1 MSGTLCERTMPK
13 RRNGEIPL
21 PEGWDI
27 GRDYD
32 GKIYFIDHINQK
44 TTWIDPRDRYTKPQS
59 FADCV
64 GDELPFGWEECYDQ
78 QIGVYYIDHLK
89 KTNQIED
96 PRQQWRQL
104 QEAMLKEY
112 LLTAQED
119 LEAKRE
125 IYDIKQ
131 QRLSLAQDEY
141 HHLTAALHGL
151 TNYSSNVSL
160 YSVGS
165 SSSGSTTTKYD
176 PDLLKADV
184 ALAKE
189 RVARLKRELDQ
200 IKTEVYYKE
209 QGIEALARVDQ
220 QFSDQQT
227 GYSLA
232 EAQAI
237 FEELRNIQKSLSSGE
252 KEKIELMQSLARLK
266 EDLSCL
272 QPASPDV
279 STLSIPQEK
288 LSTASQT
295 DLSGEIG
302 RIGER
307 LAEMARMRLQY
318 DEARKQ
324 VHKIQQDLA
333 DLEDK
338 MAPGQVES
346 DKDRLLL
353 IQEKEQLLREL
364 RSINTKSRTESE
376 ISSIH
381 NEISKLEQ
389 DLSNAM
395 EMSNRAI
402 ADRLKLH
409 EQKNVLLQKLR
420 DAMRLTTFLE
430 SQLKS
435 VSTSSLSM
443 SSSSSLGSLSTGSLS
458 ASSKGS
464 LSSLSFTD
472 IYGLPQCCVDPS
484 LQDLHKRVG
493 HLLQGSTQSIASS
506 SVGYEDSQ
514 SVPFG
519 PNQSGPSLS
528 PRSSLSSISPPVSP
542 YEYGPPPTYEQTNT
556 DKIRRSQKLEE
567 KFNDLKLLPGLIESC
582 RIEQGMTID
591 ASIRQLQSISTVSQ
605 PNRPSPFTTVPIS
618 DCNLPKNIYDSGSDV
633 TSNPPLSPI
642 CELSTDQD
650 ELQTTG
656 LAISNNRSV
665 SAAVSDESVAGDSGV
680 FEASNKRSSGDCL
693 GLSEMNLETAQVQ
706 VKLRYSLQDSL
717 LHVGVERARNLAALS
732 IPEHHKI
739 CIKVA
744 LLPSSHDI
752 LDNFST
758 SPIDTHGKPT
768 IGENFRFPV
777 PYGKL
782 FTKTLQ
788 VNIWSVS
795 SINEEECLGSSQ
807 ISLADFNA
815 DTTTV
820 KWYNVLSFRFMQ
832 PDPFHDRVNR
842 ICDDRS
848 EIVDGIHPRVM
859 SLKEESSDESTI
871 ISSKTSTLTRNQ
883 GTDIVDCGGI
893 MGEEGKDSDDDDDEE
908 EDDDDDDEDIDGI
921 EENSI
926 NVNDKEGKS
935 QVCVQCEAERLAS
948 VALCDKETNTEC
960 VFMPEK
966 SPKKRSDDSA
976 RAAVIKRS
984 QTFSP
989 SAAVNK
995 HQYIC
1000 RLNRSDSDSSMPL
1013 YRKAGPFQRNSLE
1026 RRSLRWKK
1034 PPPVCSKHG
1043 SSMFSLRA
1051 GPIRTSLDL
1060 ALDLQA
1066 SQTRLNHLQDEI
1078 AQLREW
1084 KQHLEE
1090 ARAKGDQEIPLWLN
1104 ENEKLQQILATV
1116 NKEGNKQNPEDKR
1129 IEKLLK
1135 KTSREIY
1142 KLRKS
1147 RKKQPDLSSFKEK
1160 MAFFLHANPV
1170 FSSVFN
1176 KHSET
1181 NSDNKSNCKSKCLSH
1196 AEAECENNANDATDN
1211 KNTQKYEYTVDPE
1224 LGVQV

>member
-112 LLTAQED
+112 LLTAQKD
-119 LEAKRE
+119 LKAKQE

-151 TNYSSNVSL
+151 TNYPSNVSL

-302 RIGER
+302 RVGAR

-324 VHKIQQDLA
+324 VHKIQQELA

-472 IYGLPQCCVDPS
+472 IYGLPQCSVDPS

-519 PNQSGPSLS
+519 QNQSGPSLS

-556 DKIRRSQKLEE
+556 EKIRKSQKLEE
-567 KFNDLKLLPGLIESC
+567 KFNDFKLLPGLIESC
-582 RIEQGMTID
+582 RLEQGMTID
-591 ASIRQLQSISTVSQ
+591 TNIRQLQSAPAVSHQ
-605 PNRPSPFTTVPIS
+605 NRPSFNSLSAADPH
-618 DCNLPKNIYDSGSDV
+618 LPKNIYDSGSDV

-650 ELQTTG
+650 ELQATG

-680 FEASNKRSSGDCL
+680 FEASNKRLGGDCL

-706 VKLRYSLQDSL
+706 VKLRYSSEDGL

-732 IPEHHKI
+732 VPEQHKV

-758 SPIDTHGKPT
+758 APIDTLGKPT
-768 IGENFRFPV
+768 IGENFRFPI
-777 PYGKL
+777 PWSKL
-782 FTKTLQ
+782 YTKTLQ
-788 VNIWSVS
+788 VNIWSIS
-795 SINEEECLGSSQ
+795 STNEEECLGSSQ
-807 ISLADFNA
+807 VSLADFNPE
-815 DTTTV
+815 TTTV

-832 PDPFHDRVNR
+832 PDPFPDRVNR
-842 ICDDRS
+842 IADDRS
-848 EIVDGIHPRVM
+848 EIVEGIHPRVM

-883 GTDIVDCGGI
+883 VDSGGV
-893 MGEEGKDSDDDDDEE
+893 MGEEGNDSDDNDDDDDDDDDEE
-908 EDDDDDDEDIDGI
+908 NGEGL
-921 EENSI
+921 EENL
-926 NVNDKEGKS
+926 VNITEEGKLKR
-935 QVCVQCEAERLAS
+935 CVQCEAERLGN

-966 SPKKRSDDSA
+966 SPKKRSDDVSRTA
-976 RAAVIKRS
+976 MIKRS

-989 SAAVNK
+989 SAAVSKN
-995 HQYIC
+995 QYIC

-1034 PPPVCSKHG
+1034 PPPVCSKH
-1043 SSMFSLRA
+1043 SSSVFGLRA

-1104 ENEKLQQILATV
+1104 ENEKLQQILATI
-1116 NKEGNKQNPEDKR
+1116 NKEGNKQNPEDKK

-1170 FSSVFN
+1170 FSSMCN

-1181 NSDNKSNCKSKCLSH
+1181 NSENQTNCRSKCSSQP
-1196 AEAECENNANDATDN
+1196 ETEGESYVSESDDG
-1211 KNTQKYEYTVDPE
+1211 KKTQKYEYTVDPE